1 VKRPYK
7 AFVKWLMESP
17 FHVLICGREKN
28 VFEEDKQTGDLKK
41 VGVTMNAEKDTAY
54 EPQACIRLVPKVDP
68 SDPTK
73 TTYFAYV
80 EKDRTG
86 MLAGRTLANLTWK
99 HFAPVVGLLGGEQSK
114 MEDPE
119 VVAAR
124 DAEHME
130 KAEQETQDK
139 KYALSQ
145 RYLAE
150 YSKRIAEAK
159 KYPDLTKIG
168 AELKAKRNSL
178 LDSHSAVLREA
189 YAHKSTEL
197 EEKEKEKTA

>member
-1 VKRPYK
+1 
-7 AFVKWLMESP
+7 
-17 FHVLICGREKN
+17 
-28 VFEEDKQTGDLKK
+28 
-41 VGVTMNAEKDTAY
+41 
-54 EPQACIRLVPKVDP
+54 
-68 SDPTK
+68 
-73 TTYFAYV
+73 
-80 EKDRTG
+80 
-86 MLAGRTLANLTWK
+86 
-99 HFAPVVGLLGGEQSK
+99 
-114 MEDPE
+114 
-119 VVAAR
+119 
-124 DAEHME
+124 ME

-159 KYPDLTKIG
+159 TYPALSKIG

-197 EEKEKEKTA
+197 EEKEKTA